1 MNVTRKPILSMS
13 GLGIGSMNGG
23 LSRVVGM
30 LGGEGVMCGAASTI
44 WNIYAC
50 CECAVV
56 AMVCNGGRDSGV
68 LGVEMC

>member
-1 MNVTRKPILSMS
+1 
-13 GLGIGSMNGG
+13 MNGG

-68 LGVEMC
+68 LGVERC